1 MEKKAK
7 QTLPE
12 KAVAFDSNGNYYY
25 YPTWEDIAK
34 RTPGDSLQTVRA
46 RFEDGY
52 FRMVVKPTFTMRDAR
67 AGISP
72 RIAGVVKFAKALQ
85 DFPGEDLH
93 GWIDPDV
100 NAVLFKGVKRGVL
113 NEERGRGICRD
124 VLGRE
129 VVKDAKGEI
138 VLRRNPRRKRKEH
151 IKAY

>member
-25 YPTWEDIAK
+25 YPTWEDIVK
-34 RTPGDSLQTVRA
+34 RTPGDSLRTVRA

-52 FRMVVKPTFTMRDAR
+52 FRMV
-67 AGISP
+67 
-72 RIAGVVKFAKALQ
+72 